1 MIKINEKC
9 KVANL
14 FRLLEEKNIS
24 SVQLSKDL
32 GISTGNISDWKSG
45 RATPKADK
53 LVQLAEYLG
62 TTSEYLLGLS
72 SKKQKNSANTEFSEK
87 DIMLVEA
94 YHKSEP
100 VIQSTVDRLLGIE
113 EKTYTVKIAA
123 RDGSFEERVL
133 TETEWKKLQ
142 DLPDADL

>member
-1 MIKINEKC
+1 MEFWKNFLKYCNKIGKSPNAIAKELGIASGSVTAWKNGTIPHATTLNKIADYFSISVACLLGYENEK
-9 KVANL
+9 
-14 FRLLEEKNIS
+14 E
-24 SVQLSKDL
+24 
-32 GISTGNISDWKSG
+32 
-45 RATPKADK
+45 
-53 LVQLAEYLG
+53 
-62 TTSEYLLGLS
+62 
-72 SKKQKNSANTEFSEK
+72 KNSANTEFSEK

-100 VIQSTVDRLLGIE
+100 VIQSTVDKLLGIE

-123 RDGSFEERVL
+123 RDGSFQERVL

>member
-1 MIKINEKC
+1 MNEKE
-9 KVANL
+9 
-14 FRLLEEKNIS
+14 LE
-24 SVQLSKDL
+24 VLDR
-32 GISTGNISDWKSG
+32 ISTLLKDKKLTQKSLCEYIGLKDKIFSEWKAGNNTSYMK
-45 RATPKADK
+45 K
-53 LVQLAEYLG
+53 LPQIAEFFNVSVAFLYG
-62 TTSEYLLGLS
+62 EQSE
-72 SKKQKNSANTEFSEK
+72 KEKNSANTEFSEK

-100 VIQSTVDRLLGIE
+100 VIQSAVDKLLGIE

-123 RDGSFEERVL
+123 RDGSFQERVL